1 MTEKEFA
8 KLLSH
13 VTDPTSF
20 LAITAL
26 VGGSAIGREDHK
38 QAKLLAADFQK
49 YRPFAQDALN
59 LITGSSVAAE
69 NEEGRELFRDAE
81 TFLQTYFLN
90 ELTPAQ
96 RAGRTIHER
105 AERKK
110 EEYRQ
115 QYRDRETARS
125 LARQTLHDENASPAD
140 RLAASRR
147 LEELN

>member
-8 KLLSH
+8 QLMSH
-13 VTDPTSF
+13 VTDPASF

-69 NEEGRELFRDAE
+69 EEARELFRDAE

-115 QYRDRETARS
+115 QRLDRETAKA
-125 LARQTLHDENASPAD
+125 LARQVLHDPNANPAD
-140 RLAASRR
+140 RLDASRR
-147 LEELN
+147 LEVLK

>member
-8 KLLSH
+8 QLMSH
-13 VTDPTSF
+13 VTDPASF

-26 VGGSAIGREDHK
+26 VGGSAIRREDHK

-69 NEEGRELFRDAE
+69 EEARELFRDAE

-115 QYRDRETARS
+115 QRLDRETAKA
-125 LARQTLHDENASPAD
+125 LARQVLHDPNANPAD
-140 RLAASRR
+140 RLDASRR
-147 LEELN
+147 LEVLK

>member
-8 KLLSH
+8 QLMSH
-13 VTDPTSF
+13 VTDPASF

-49 YRPFAQDALN
+49 YRPFAQAALN

-69 NEEGRELFRDAE
+69 EEARELFRDAE

-90 ELTPAQ
+90 ALTPAQ

-125 LARQTLHDENASPAD
+125 LARQTLHNKNASPAD
-140 RLAASRR
+140 RLAAAQK

>member
-8 KLLSH
+8 QLMSH
-13 VTDPTSF
+13 VTDPASF

-26 VGGSAIGREDHK
+26 VGGSAIGREDHQ
-38 QAKLLAADFQK
+38 QAKLLAADFPK

-69 NEEGRELFRDAE
+69 EEARELFRDAE

-115 QYRDRETARS
+115 QRLDRETAKA
-125 LARQTLHDENASPAD
+125 LARQVLHDPNANPAD
-140 RLAASRR
+140 RLDASRR
-147 LEELN
+147 LEVLK